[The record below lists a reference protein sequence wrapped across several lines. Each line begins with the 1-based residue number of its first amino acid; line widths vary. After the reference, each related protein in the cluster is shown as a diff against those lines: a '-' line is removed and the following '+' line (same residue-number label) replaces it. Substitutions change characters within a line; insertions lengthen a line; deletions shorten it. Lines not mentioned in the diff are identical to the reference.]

1 MATKTTFRPT
11 PADLATMA
19 ARKRELARE
28 RVLEAR
34 RRDARQHGYYGPLTR
49 AEVSRTVSAA

>member
-1 MATKTTFRPT
+1 MTTKTTFSPT

-19 ARKRELARE
+19 ARKRELARK

-49 AEVSRTVSAA
+49 TEVARAVSAA